1 MAQACERARHEGDLS
16 QSCGETVRGVM
27 GRASL
32 IIEQESDDLAEL
44 LIRPL
49 LAHSQALE
57 VGLPKGRPDIA
68 QELERLN
75 ASWHS

>member
-1 MAQACERARHEGDLS
+1 
-16 QSCGETVRGVM
+16 M

-57 VGLPKGRPDIA
+57 VGLPKNRPDIVN
-68 QELERLN
+68 ELERLN
-75 ASWHS
+75 ASWHCAVVSDSTLFCVR